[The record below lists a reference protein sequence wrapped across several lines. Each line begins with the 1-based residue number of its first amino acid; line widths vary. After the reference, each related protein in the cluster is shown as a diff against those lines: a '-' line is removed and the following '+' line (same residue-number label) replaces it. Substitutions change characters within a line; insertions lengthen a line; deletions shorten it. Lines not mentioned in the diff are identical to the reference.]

1 MKQRHTA
8 RRSGPWWY
16 LRDRVTRR
24 LLLTVGFVLAFAL
37 LVAPSKPPH
46 LASTLP
52 GRLSDSEFWRIVM
65 ESSEED
71 GYFRSDNLTSNELL
85 YQRVIPDL
93 VKRVHPGGVYLGVGP
108 EQNFAYIAAIRP
120 AIAIIVDIRRGN
132 LLVQLMYKAIFELS
146 KNRADFVSML
156 FSRRKPTTL
165 KSDATVA
172 ELFAAFGALS
182 SDEALYKE
190 NLKAIQ
196 DRLMH
201 VHHLPLSET
210 DLSGIEYAYR
220 AFYSRGFAVRFSP
233 TYDSLMVETD
243 SSGVARG
250 YLANEASFAVVK
262 DIESRNLIV
271 PMVGDFAGPKAL
283 RAIGTYL
290 KGHSAIV
297 SAFYLSNVEQY
308 LYAQGKWMAF
318 CRNVSTLPLE
328 SSSLFI
334 RASAGRGLGFGVGFV
349 TTLSNILSDI
359 QNCD

>member
-1 MKQRHTA
+1 
-8 RRSGPWWY
+8 
-16 LRDRVTRR
+16 VTRR
-24 LLLTVGFVLAFAL
+24 LLLTFGFVLAFAL
-37 LVAPSKPPH
+37 LVAPSKPQH

-52 GRLSDSEFWRIVM
+52 GRLNDTEFWRIVS
-65 ESSEED
+65 ESSEAD

-93 VKRVHPGGVYLGVGP
+93 VKRLHPGGVYLGVGP

-132 LLVQLMYKAIFELS
+132 LLVQLMYKAIFELT
-146 KNRADFVSML
+146 KNRAEFVSML

-165 KSDATVA
+165 RSDATVS

-196 DRLMH
+196 DRLTR

-250 YLANEASFAVVK
+250 YLANEASFAIVK

-271 PMVGDFAGPKAL
+271 PVVGDFAGPKAF
-283 RAIGTYL
+283 RAIGAYL
-290 KGHSAIV
+290 KDHSAML

-349 TTLSNILSDI
+349 TTLSDILSDI